1 MSSPEDNGAPAS
13 GCSEDALYPQPNDD
27 DQLTWDQSLA
37 QNNRFA
43 STPDGDWGFS
53 SEGHYPS
60 PGNYNQRSLTP
71 LYPGPRDYHSAA
83 QEAYPAHQPV
93 YTRPYIPTFDAIR
106 TPAAAVHQDAPA
118 NTEVLPDPVPRE
130 RKRGDEQE
138 HKGDQLDQPPKKKR

>member
-1 MSSPEDNGAPAS
+1 MSYPEENGAPAS

-37 QNNRFA
+37 QTNRFA
-43 STPDGDWGFS
+43 STPDGDWGVS

-60 PGNYNQRSLTP
+60 PGNYDQRSLAP
-71 LYPGPRDYHSAA
+71 LYPGPRDYHSTA
-83 QEAYPAHQPV
+83 QEAYRAHQPV
-93 YTRPYIPTFDAIR
+93 YSRPYIPTFDAIR
-106 TPAAAVHQDAPA
+106 TPAAAVQQDAPA

-138 HKGDQLDQPPKKKR
+138 DKGDQLDQPPKKKR